1 MVRHSPQFTVDP
13 ARCSANC
20 HRAAFALLL
29 SGLLLLPGPLAAPAQ
44 TPSSALPARPLP
56 GASVTGTPANPYRAD
71 RILIKPKRETTPA
84 ALANFH
90 LARRGKVLRA
100 FPRMGGLEIVSVPAG
115 ETVTNF
121 VARYAQSG
129 LVEFAEPDY
138 EFHAS
143 ATMPNDPKYLDGT
156 LWGLNNFGQSGGTPH
171 ADIDAPEGWDV
182 LTSASNIVVA
192 VLDTGVWYT
201 HEDLA
206 ANMWVN
212 TNDGSHGFNAVA
224 TNNNPLDDNG
234 HGTLVAGIL
243 GASGNN
249 GKGVVGVAWQ
259 VQIMACKCLNSGGTG
274 NESDIITC
282 IDYAITNGA
291 RVMNASFD
299 APSASLAFS
308 NAIVSAQ
315 QAGIIFVASCG
326 NASAN
331 VDLSPTYPACYHIDN
346 VVSVAYTT
354 RNDTLGQFS
363 NFGVTNVLLAA
374 PGAEMYST
382 FFNSDSAYLGGS
394 FLQGTSLA
402 APYVTGAFA
411 LMLAKYPAENY
422 QSLISRVL
430 KATDPVPALAGKC
443 STGGRLNLRKALS
456 PPLILTAIPTAPGT
470 PFQLHL
476 DAGPNRTCV
485 IQVTKNLES
494 WTSIGTNTTSADG
507 TFDFTDPG
515 STNSVLRYYRAQSTL

>member
-1 MVRHSPQFTVDP
+1 M
-13 ARCSANC
+13 
-20 HRAAFALLL
+20 ALLL
-29 SGLLLLPGPLAAPAQ
+29 RQLTLAPARRLMFALFLFSFLLFTGQLAAPAQ
-44 TPSSALPARPLP
+44 TASPANPARVSPSLL
-56 GASVTGTPANPYRAD
+56 ATNTPANPYRPD
-71 RILIKPKRETTPA
+71 RILIKPKPATTPA

-90 LARRGKVLRA
+90 SARHGKVLRA
-100 FPRMGGLEIVSVPAG
+100 FPRMGGLQIVTVPAG
-115 ETVTNF
+115 ETVASFIT
-121 VARYAQSG
+121 RYAQSG

-138 EFHAS
+138 EFHIS
-143 ATMPNDPKYLDGT
+143 TTTPNDPKYLDGT

-212 TNDGSHGFNAVA
+212 TNDGSHGLNAVA

-234 HGTLVAGIL
+234 HGTLVAGVL

-259 VQIMACKCLNSGGTG
+259 VQIMACKCLNSGGSG

-291 RVMNASFD
+291 KVMNASFD
-299 APSASLAFS
+299 APTASLAFS

-326 NASAN
+326 NAGAN

-346 VVSVAYTT
+346 VVSVGALT
-354 RNDTLGQFS
+354 RTNTMAGFS
-363 NFGVTNVLLAA
+363 NFGATNVHLVA
-374 PGAEMYST
+374 PGTNMYST
-382 FFNSDSAYLGGS
+382 FFGSDSAYLGGS
-394 FLQGTSLA
+394 FLYGTSLS
-402 APYVTGAFA
+402 APYVTGTFA

-430 KATDPVPALAGKC
+430 KGTDPVPDLAGKC

-456 PPLILTAIPTAPGT
+456 PPILLTALPTPPGA

-485 IQVTKNLES
+485 ILVTKNLAS
-494 WTSIGTNTTSADG
+494 WTPIYTNTTSAAG
-507 TFDFTDPG
+507 TFDFTDPA
-515 STNSVLRYYRAQSTL
+515 STNSEARYYRAQSTL